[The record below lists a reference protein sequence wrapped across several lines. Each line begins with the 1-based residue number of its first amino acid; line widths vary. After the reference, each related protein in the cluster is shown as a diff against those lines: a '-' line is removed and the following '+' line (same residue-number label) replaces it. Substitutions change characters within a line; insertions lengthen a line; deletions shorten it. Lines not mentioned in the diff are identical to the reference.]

1 MRRAWTCCAVLF
13 LLAGTQIGGCGVG
26 GGFDLFRNEDDRK
39 KALAPKFK
47 VVSGGKPVK
56 TILTSTDLG
65 NSFEHSGKLWLL
77 FRDKIAWTT
86 GTDADSLQ
94 LTSLPRTQDIPLD
107 GISDGNTMYV
117 WFATGTPRRSIL
129 MKSIDEAK
137 TWKKVYEFGTSRFV
151 HVTAD
156 VMRKT
161 EIPGLGSGDWVVV
174 FGSGH
179 LAVAPLQSL
188 RNSDRGALRFFRGEG
203 KWSVNEE
210 DAAPL
215 FQVGSEKFPSV
226 HYCESAG
233 AWLALYGPGTSIQMR
248 TAAKPWGPWNDGIA
262 VAGGTGYAPFVV
274 ERFTKSVGG
283 GVSLV
288 FLMSTRN
295 PTTVVLVQTTLQRK

>member
-1 MRRAWTCCAVLF
+1 MRRSWTSYVVLF
-13 LLAGTQIGGCGVG
+13 LLAGTQIGGCGAG
-26 GGFDLFRNEDDRK
+26 SAFDLFGDNDDK
-39 KALAPKFK
+39 NKALASMFK
-47 VVSGGKPVK
+47 VVSGGNPVK

-77 FRDKIAWTT
+77 FRDQIAWTT
-86 GTDADSLQ
+86 GTDAESFQ
-94 LTSLPRTQDIPLD
+94 LTFLPRTQDVPLD
-107 GISDGNTMYV
+107 GISDGDTMYV

-129 MKSIDEAK
+129 MKSGEDEED
-137 TWKKVYEFGTSRFV
+137 WQKVYEFGTSRFV

-156 VMRKT
+156 VMRNT

-188 RNSDRGALRFFRGEG
+188 RDSDRGALRFFRGEG

-215 FQVGSEKFPSV
+215 FQVGSETFSSV
-226 HYCESAG
+226 HYSESAG

-248 TAAKPWGPWNDGIA
+248 TAAKPWGPWSDGIA

-283 GVSLV
+283 AVSLV